1 MNSVI
6 PIEELSIDLSTI
18 RELEIEWISTAEP
31 SSLTVIS
38 GEAIYRSLPTQLQ
51 GNSTLSFSYQ
61 LSSDFSSISTDVILN
76 SSETRRVWSS
86 ESAAINPSEWNI
98 AVAPITLAYASTA
111 EIIFRGVVAVEDV
124 LYLKTIALRDYTQ
137 ESTVGVVEYIRATG
151 GMIYLE
157 INTAES
163 IPEPVWY
170 RVYVK
175 TLNSNESPALRF
187 TGDGL
192 QYLGANDEVAVLTN
206 GVKVADG
213 RLSKDNC
220 NIPAYAYLQ
229 LGRDTMDV
237 RSDASVLQGAM
248 DEVRIWKVAR
258 DMLAVNA
265 SYQRNIADTD
275 LILRLPFNSAE
286 KTNWFPSGTDESGN
300 SVDFMVQNV
309 SVINTRPILAFGVAG
324 DGSCFYKL
332 TSAEVDV
339 LPASTCDKACGDGSM
354 KTCGSSIS
362 SKLHVVTSV
371 YGKGPLGVG
380 GLSPLVDYDIYVEF
394 VSEDGGEYDITRAL
408 IASTSNTTVPGKVE
422 YISVVERSDQ
432 SLEIRW
438 SPVDDNG
445 GSVILSY
452 LVFMNG
458 VQMEGTSDG
467 TTLSVTLSIPEMQT
481 SYNVTVQARNAFGL
495 GPYSDSILLAGV
507 YSEPSPEIPQRP
519 NISFVSGGTV
529 ELVLD
534 DTTVLAVDKLLSV
547 VVIEHR
553 EISLTFFT
561 KSFYRRNGTSA
572 TVYKLRHNTA
582 YVFRIALASKSGIQ
596 SAFSIPI
603 SVRTGNRGMPR
614 KTPVPLATKAT
625 GGSITLTMEEPLDT
639 GGLPIARYNIFML
652 QDNLFSKITSVE
664 ASSTN
669 EITST
674 TVTRDVDDVPLR
686 ALTDYTFKVLAL
698 QADVVCDTLTE
709 EGLESDAVTKSTGF
723 AAIPAPPSRPSLLQL
738 AGCTAVIT
746 ATPPNDYGGTQ
757 VTGMTV
763 GVFLSTGVLY
773 ASFAVALDAGT
784 ITVPSLLANTSYFV
798 KVSLKTTV
806 GDSEFGEAQSFTT
819 GEPSQPGKFARL
831 KIDNIGSSSL
841 SLSWA
846 GPLNSGGGTV
856 SGYLVYQRTSTSS
869 ELVYNGSDDSNTTS
883 YLIRGLLAETLY
895 EFAVVGINQYGI
907 TSKEDE
913 NVINATTSTPEV
925 PAMPTNVKESDR
937 IRLFYVFVRNWFEW
951 WFRCAFSN
959 NPMHVGG
966 L

>member
-1 MNSVI
+1 MECWAELVDLYLVTDRSSATASTGSLDVTLYG
-6 PIEELSIDLSTI
+6 EEHVVLQTAELSSEILQKRISKVTLTLDTEAAIKTVKIQAAARISLQIFEVQTSVNDLPPTIFSPPTPGSVTFVGSEETTSTGIVSLWFVPVTEYLKGAYRSQCLFDLVGRCGYHADLQESSDLLFLSEEGNELIVAAKSVAAPSFRPLSCYLKRSIYKMI
-18 RELEIEWISTAEP
+18 RRFVFCS
-31 SSLTVIS
+31 SSLIS
-38 GEAIYRSLPTQLQ
+38 YDLHFCEVTQTNGSTLVVRKGEKIDILPAEFAQTILGVSLHNSQLITSITLVMDADLLPNVGTFEIDGHLAQLQ

-86 ESAAINPSEWNI
+86 ESAAINPSGWNI

-124 LYLKTIALRDYTQ
+124 LYLKTISLRDYTQ

-151 GMIYLE
+151 GMIYFE
-157 INTAES
+157 VNTAES

-229 LGRDTMDV
+229 LGRDTMDI

-258 DMLAVNA
+258 DTLAVNA
-265 SYQRNIADTD
+265 SYQSNIADTD

-309 SVINTRPILAFGVAG
+309 SVINTRLILAFGVAG

-394 VSEDGGEYDITRAL
+394 VSEDGGEYDITGAL

-495 GPYSDSILLAGV
+495 GPYSDSLLLAGV

-534 DTTVLAVDKLLSV
+534 DTTVSAVDKLLSV

-614 KTPVPLATKAT
+614 KTPVPLAPKAT

-639 GGLPIARYNIFML
+639 GNA
-652 QDNLFSKITSVE
+652 
-664 ASSTN
+664 
-669 EITST
+669 
-674 TVTRDVDDVPLR
+674 
-686 ALTDYTFKVLAL
+686 
-698 QADVVCDTLTE
+698 
-709 EGLESDAVTKSTGF
+709 
-723 AAIPAPPSRPSLLQL
+723 LLQ
-738 AGCTAVIT
+738 
-746 ATPPNDYGGTQ
+746 
-757 VTGMTV
+757 
-763 GVFLSTGVLY
+763 
-773 ASFAVALDAGT
+773 
-784 ITVPSLLANTSYFV
+784 
-798 KVSLKTTV
+798 
-806 GDSEFGEAQSFTT
+806 
-819 GEPSQPGKFARL
+819 
-831 KIDNIGSSSL
+831 
-841 SLSWA
+841 
-846 GPLNSGGGTV
+846 
-856 SGYLVYQRTSTSS
+856 
-869 ELVYNGSDDSNTTS
+869 TTS
-883 YLIRGLLAETLY
+883 RTTELWRGY
-895 EFAVVGINQYGI
+895 
-907 TSKEDE
+907 
-913 NVINATTSTPEV
+913 
-925 PAMPTNVKESDR
+925 R
-937 IRLFYVFVRNWFEW
+937 IRLLSIPTYFYVF
-951 WFRCAFSN
+951 
-959 NPMHVGG
+959 
-966 L
+966 